1 MKPKTKIGQIYDESF
16 KRRVVMEFLQGKLS
30 KIELRRKYK
39 IGGKSAILT
48 WMRQFG
54 YSNCNGW
61 PKRIKFRVGSID
73 TPMTPRDKDK
83 LDLEKENRELKRK
96 LEDEKL
102 RSEAYLRIIEK
113 AEEELKISLKK
124 KFSSK

>member
-1 MKPKTKIGQIYDESF
+1 MKAKTRISQIYDDSF
-16 KRRVVMEFLQGKLS
+16 RRKVVDEFLEGKLT
-30 KIELRRKYK
+30 KIELRRKYN

-48 WMRQFG
+48 WMRQLG
-54 YSNCNGW
+54 YADCKGW
-61 PKRIKFRVGSID
+61 PKKIKFRVGSTH
-73 TPMTPRDKDK
+73 TPMSPTDKDK
-83 LDLEKENRELKRK
+83 LELEKENRELKRK

>member
-1 MKPKTKIGQIYDESF
+1 MKAKTRISQIYNPSF
-16 KRRVVMEFLQGKLS
+16 KRKVVNEFLEGKLT

-48 WMRQFG
+48 WMRELG
-54 YSNCNGW
+54 YSDYNSW
-61 PKRIKFRVGSID
+61 PKKVKFSTSMAPID
-73 TPMTPRDKDK
+73 KNK
-83 LDLEKENRELKRK
+83 LDLERENRELRRK

>member
-1 MKPKTKIGQIYDESF
+1 MKAKTKISQIYDDSF
-16 KRRVVMEFLQGKLS
+16 RRKVVDEFLKGKLT
-30 KIELRRKYK
+30 KIELRRKYN
-39 IGGKSAILT
+39 IGGKSAILN
-48 WMRQFG
+48 WMRQLG
-54 YSNCNGW
+54 YSDYNPW

-73 TPMTPRDKDK
+73 TPMAPVDKSK
-83 LDLEKENRELKRK
+83 LELEKENRELKRK
-96 LEDEKL
+96 LEDERL

>member
-1 MKPKTKIGQIYDESF
+1 MKAKTKISQIYDDSF
-16 KRRVVMEFLQGKLS
+16 KRKVVDEFLKGKLT
-30 KIELRRKYK
+30 KIELRRKYN

-48 WMRQFG
+48 WMRQLG
-54 YSNCNGW
+54 YADCNRW
-61 PKRIKFRVGSID
+61 PKKIKFRVESTHTSMPTG
-73 TPMTPRDKDK
+73 DKDK
-83 LDLEKENRELKRK
+83 LELEKENRELKRK

>member
-1 MKPKTKIGQIYDESF
+1 MKAKTKISQIYDDSF
-16 KRRVVMEFLQGKLS
+16 KRKVVDEFLKGKLT
-30 KIELRRKYK
+30 KIELRRKYN

-54 YSNCNGW
+54 YTDYNRW
-61 PKRIKFRVGSID
+61 PKKIKFRVES
-73 TPMTPRDKDK
+73 THVPMSTNDKDK
-83 LDLEKENRELKRK
+83 LELEKENRELKRK

-113 AEEELKISLKK
+113 AEKELKISLKK